1 MSKLVSLLKASMSG
15 GVQLFNYRGKTERSR
30 RMMPIVLGLL
40 IGGLMLVNALVMT
53 TEFKKDGNEMAILS
67 LYTLI
72 TTIII
77 VMEGSY
83 KAIDLLFKPRDNDM
97 LLAMPIK
104 RSSIVFV
111 RMIKFYLFE
120 LVYCLIF
127 LLPAIIAYAV
137 NVSVEPSYYLVAPTM
152 LILVPV
158 IPIAVACLFGLVIA
172 AVSGRFKHKTLW
184 QVILSFAA
192 LFASAGLVFAFN
204 NPSVNLGESGFTTIS
219 NQVTGFY
226 YPASAFAKLAT
237 QFNFLE
243 YLLFVAINLVIV
255 VVTVLVIGR
264 FCFKIITRLD
274 TVSHVKKTGANYR
287 FTRRSQVTAMVRKE
301 VTRYF
306 NTPVLLMNTAIGLV
320 FFLVAVGLLCF
331 QFDNVANSI
340 MSSVEDFPLTIE
352 ELHSY
357 LPGVTLAM
365 VAFASLLTCITA
377 TMISL
382 EGKAFNM
389 LKTLPISGAKVIM
402 SKVLAAMLLI
412 VPITLVG
419 TLMMAV
425 RFQFGIMETVLVLV
439 GVVAMPLVTELIGI
453 LINLKYP
460 RFDADNDS
468 VVVKQ
473 SASVMVAT
481 FLGLGMVLFT
491 VSLIFAMVFWTGQ
504 IMGLLIVDA
513 VYVIA
518 ALILYFVVA
527 TRGEK
532 KYMKLSA

>member
-53 TEFKKDGNEMAILS
+53 TELKKDGNEVAILS

-127 LLPAIIAYAV
+127 LLPAIIAYAA

-184 QVILSFAA
+184 QVILSFAV

-219 NQVTGFY
+219 NQVTEFY

-287 FTRRSQVTAMVRKE
+287 FTRRSQATAMVRKE

-382 EGKAFNM
+382 EGKAFNV

-481 FLGLGMVLFT
+481 FLGLGMVLLT

-513 VYVIA
+513 VYVTA

-532 KYMKLSA
+532 KYLKLVA